1 MQFYLPNGVLTLE
14 CHTFLNQAFFHSKS
28 PSRLSS
34 LILNQGGTH
43 TDCKNIRDFLEHQC
57 WEQLKKLAFFQLY
70 RAQRFDCFG
79 DVSSQEALD
88 SFLRVIL
95 NKSLSQTIQSE
106 DMHYVQQMLNQYLN
120 YENWHTYSCED
131 MTKMIQEFEWDVLG
145 EKISILD
152 VKKINLF
159 FQLIDSS
166 LYFQSG
172 IYGEELH
179 FFLGEASQ
187 FKKADY
193 QVAYLHTEWM
203 RSPNTVL
210 SMAAV
215 INHQHILLRHHA
227 FCYVYHQKWEYL
239 LQGSDARSSIDSS
252 RFLDPVVLST
262 LIKEQA
268 ACAWRKTG
276 LLPLKEALIQGIL
289 DVVLHHEL
297 GHAVVQYHL
306 FNQAD
311 SSFAAALALSTS
323 HEMLACLETMAE
335 IAPEWIKPEGSIQG
349 PLLYIAHLASSNLSQ
364 AQSLYWMYVSDAFFY
379 DTSDHHLYLYS
390 DLMMM
395 IMVQYIN
402 EDKIDF
408 LRLKNDLSQG
418 DLCHIF
424 SQFVTHTLQSIAP
437 FLQQHSAKVDSPLY
451 LTPGSYDYD
460 VYHHMFSIKS
470 LPPQRIDLLPFIH
483 DLYRFYGESHFP
495 RSIEDHRKYLFQEF
509 FKRLNRVSI

>member
-1 MQFYLPNGVLTLE
+1 MQFYLPNGLLTLE
-14 CHTFLNQAFFHSKS
+14 CQTFLNQAFFHSKS
-28 PSRLSS
+28 SSGLSH
-34 LILNQGGTH
+34 LILKQGGSH
-43 TDCKNIRDFLEHQC
+43 TDCRNIRDFLEHDC

-95 NKSLSQTIQSE
+95 NKPLSEALQPE
-106 DMHYVQQMLNQYLN
+106 DMHYGQQLLNQYLDS
-120 YENWHTYSCED
+120 EHWHTYSCED

-227 FCYVYHQKWEYL
+227 FCYVYHQKWQSL
-239 LQGSDARSSIDSS
+239 LQGSAVASPIDSS
-252 RFLDPVVLST
+252 RFLDPFALST
-262 LIKEQA
+262 LIKDQA
-268 ACAWRKTG
+268 VCAWRKTG
-276 LLPLKEALIQGIL
+276 LLPLKEAVIQGIL

-297 GHAVVQYHL
+297 GHAIIQYHI
-306 FNQAD
+306 FKQAD
-311 SSFAAALALSTS
+311 SSLAAALALSTS

-335 IAPEWIKPEGSIQG
+335 IAPEWTKPEGSIHG
-349 PLLYIAHLASSNLSQ
+349 PLLYIANLSSVALFQ
-364 AQSLYWMYVSDAFFY
+364 AQSLYWMYLSDAFFY
-379 DTSDHHLYLYS
+379 DTQEGHLYPYS

-395 IMVQYIN
+395 VMVQYIN
-402 EDKIDF
+402 EGSIDF
-408 LRLKNDLSQG
+408 LRLQHDLSQG
-418 DLCHIF
+418 DLRHIF
-424 SQFVTHTLQSIAP
+424 YQFVTSYLHSVSP
-437 FLQQHSAKVDSPLY
+437 FVHDTDAKADLPIHLK
-451 LTPGSYDYD
+451 PGSYDYD
-460 VYHHMFSIKS
+460 VYHHMMSIKTLDLEKMTI
-470 LPPQRIDLLPFIH
+470 LPLIH
-483 DLYRFYGESHFP
+483 DLYRFYGYSTFP
-495 RSIEDHRKYLFQEF
+495 QSIDDHRHLLFQEF
-509 FKRLNRVSI
+509 FKRLNRVSV